1 MMIILEG
8 GKHECRPGSF
18 LHLTSSIVS
27 DTAHSMFSFTT
38 WTESKMAK
46 EKANQSSQNNQGS
59 LSHTGVYE
67 YKYIYI
73 YIICDHA
80 ASTCAMPQTLLG
92 WLSGTSFFVT
102 ITVLCGLPL
111 CRDDLSWCPPLRF
124 VRDVIDD
131 PLRGFG
137 WNPFAVFNTFYISPK
152 ENPEK
157 REENLKE
164 PWRNPKETLNEP

>member
-27 DTAHSMFSFTT
+27 DAAHSMFSFTT

-67 YKYIYI
+67 YKIYI

-152 ENPEK
+152 EKPRK
-157 REENLKE
+157 TRGKPQRTLKK
-164 PWRNPKETLNEP
+164 P